1 MSQKCRGLTG
11 ACQHLDQWHTA
22 LNVTPGRIMCGGHDL
37 SCLINLLRWSH
48 RRFRIGHRAWIEA
61 NESRVSFTGFS
72 MRVAIE
78 LRFLFFSVRH
88 RFHNWKIF
96 YFLNIIPALII
107 VRFIIDFL
115 INFYSAIIGSKFQD
129 LVNSIS
135 WFIRYFDIKIF
146 PLFF

>member
-1 MSQKCRGLTG
+1 
-11 ACQHLDQWHTA
+11 
-22 LNVTPGRIMCGGHDL
+22 
-37 SCLINLLRWSH
+37 
-48 RRFRIGHRAWIEA
+48 
-61 NESRVSFTGFS
+61 

-115 INFYSAIIGSKFQD
+115 INFYSAIIGSKILLIQYHDLFGILILRFFHYFSRFNFQ
-129 LVNSIS
+129 LNFYNEI
-135 WFIRYFDIKIF
+135 FKIRLII
-146 PLFF
+146 